1 MTQTLLTI
9 GSLFGGLGLF
19 LLAMKMITDGLKFAA
34 GKALHNMLGRWT
46 HTPARGIGAGIM
58 VTSLVQSS
66 SAVTVATIGFVNAG
80 LLSLYQS
87 LGVVYGA
94 NIGTTITGWL
104 VAVVGFDI
112 KLELFALPMIG
123 LGMALRLSGPGQRRG
138 ALGEALAGF
147 GLFFIGIDVLKDA
160 FEVAAASMQV
170 PTAGDDDLS
179 GILILVGTGFL
190 MTMLTQS
197 SSAAIAIILTAASG
211 GVLSLSGAAAM
222 VIGAN
227 VGTTSTA
234 ALTVIGATPNAK
246 RVAAAHIF
254 FNLVTALVA
263 LLLLPVLF
271 WIIRET
277 SRILGLAE
285 IPALTLAMFH
295 TVFNILGVMLLWPLT
310 GRLAAFLEQRLRTAE
325 EIEGRPK
332 HLDKTTIE
340 TPALALTAL
349 VMELGRIGDITRR
362 MGLAVLSAELAP
374 DKRIKHDRLAV
385 DNLTRAVSEFITRLG
400 RVTLSQEVAERL
412 PKVLRAAQYFST
424 AAELVS
430 SIHRA
435 QMTLTPLADRELA
448 EKLSAFK
455 SDAVTLLQSL
465 NPQAA
470 EFSVD
475 TCETQLQVLQS
486 NYQTIKADLLL
497 AGARLRIGIQ
507 DMNELLEQLS
517 RVRRMLEQQVK
528 GTRYR
533 VTLGQDSS
541 TLSLTETN
549 ADAVTE
555 AGDD

>member
-1 MTQTLLTI
+1 MTQTLSTI
-9 GSLFGGLGLF
+9 GSLLGGLGLF
-19 LLAMKMITDGLKFAA
+19 LLAVNMITDGLKFAA
-34 GKALHNMLGRWT
+34 GRALHDILGRWT
-46 HTPARGIGAGIM
+46 DTPARGITAGIM

-80 LLSLYQS
+80 LLTLYQS

-94 NIGTTITGWL
+94 NIGTTVTGWL
-104 VAVVGFDI
+104 VAAAGFDI

-123 LGMALRLSGPGQRRG
+123 LGMALRLSGQGQRRG

-160 FEVAAASMQV
+160 FEVAAASVQLPV
-170 PTAGDDDLS
+170 VDDKDLG
-179 GILILVGTGFL
+179 GILLFLGSGFL
-190 MTMLTQS
+190 MTVLTQS

-234 ALTVIGATPNAK
+234 VLAVIGATPNAK
-246 RVAAAHIF
+246 RVAAAHIV
-254 FNLVTALVA
+254 FNLVTGLVA

-285 IPALTLAMFH
+285 IPAVTLAMFH
-295 TVFNILGVMLLWPLT
+295 TVFNLLGVLLLWPLT
-310 GRLAAFLEQRLRTAE
+310 GRLAGFLEQRFRTAE
-325 EIEGRPK
+325 EIEGRPQ
-332 HLDKTTIE
+332 HLDKTTID
-340 TPALALTAL
+340 TPVLALTAL

-362 MGLAVLSAELAP
+362 MGLAVLSTEMAP

-385 DNLTRAVSEFITRLG
+385 DNLSRAVSDFITRLG
-400 RVTLSQEVAERL
+400 RTTLSQEVADQL
-412 PKVLRAAQYFST
+412 PKILRATQYFST

-435 QMTLTPLADRELA
+435 QMTLTPLADSELA
-448 EKLSAFK
+448 AKLSAMK
-455 SDAVTLLQSL
+455 SDAVTLLQGL

-470 EFSVD
+470 EFSID
-475 TCETQLQVLQS
+475 TCEIQLQALQS
-486 NYQTIKADLLL
+486 SYQTIKADLLL
-497 AGARLRIGIQ
+497 AGARLRIGIP

-528 GTRYR
+528 GNRYR
-533 VTLGQDSS
+533 FNLSQNSGTQSTTESEENLGQ
-541 TLSLTETN
+541 
-549 ADAVTE
+549 
-555 AGDD
+555 GI